1 MRVDEKKA
9 QAFDELTRKAA
20 FIAVETAEDRKA
32 EDVKLFDV
40 SKTSI
45 IADYYMI
52 CTGFSDPHL
61 KAISSNIQKEL
72 RKTCDLSVKRVEG
85 SPESQWI
92 LLNFPNLV
100 VHILHPDGREK
111 YKLEKLWEEGV
122 QIFPEL
128 PEEESTSTDSEV

>member
-1 MRVDEKKA
+1 MRVDEEKA
-9 QAFDELTRKAA
+9 KAFDELTRQAA
-20 FIAVETAEDRKA
+20 FIAVSTAEDRKA

-61 KAISSNIQKEL
+61 KAISSNIQKALKEH
-72 RKTCDLSVKRVEG
+72 CDLTVKRAEG
-85 SPESQWI
+85 APESQWI

-111 YKLEKLWEEGV
+111 YKLEKLWESGI
-122 QIFPEL
+122 QIFPEITDG
-128 PEEESTSTDSEV
+128 EESSENSE

>member
-1 MRVDEKKA
+1 MRVDEQEAK
-9 QAFDELTRKAA
+9 AFDELTRKAA
-20 FIAVETAEDRKA
+20 FLAVETAEDRKA
-32 EDVKLFDV
+32 EDVKLYDV

-72 RKTCDLSVKRVEG
+72 RKNFDLSVKRVEG
-85 SPESQWI
+85 NPESQWI

-100 VHILHPDGREK
+100 VHILHPEGREK

-128 PEEESTSTDSEV
+128 PVEEITATDSEE

>member
-1 MRVDEKKA
+1 MRVDEEKA
-9 QAFDELTRKAA
+9 KAFDELTRQAA
-20 FIAVETAEDRKA
+20 FIAVSTAEDRKA

-45 IADYYMI
+45 VADFYMI

-61 KAISSNIQKEL
+61 KAISSNIQKALKEQ
-72 RKTCDLSVKRVEG
+72 CDLTVKRAEG

-111 YKLEKLWEEGV
+111 YKLEKLWESGV

-128 PEEESTSTDSEV
+128 TGDDASTQNCE

>member
-1 MRVDEKKA
+1 MRIDEEKA
-9 QAFDELTRKAA
+9 KAFDVITRKAA
-20 FIAVETAEDRKA
+20 FLAVETAEDRKA

-61 KAISSNIQKEL
+61 KAISSNIQKVL
-72 RKTCDLSVKRVEG
+72 RKECELSVKRVEG

-100 VHILHPDGREK
+100 VHVLHPDGREK

-128 PEEESTSTDSEV
+128 TAEDVPATDSGE